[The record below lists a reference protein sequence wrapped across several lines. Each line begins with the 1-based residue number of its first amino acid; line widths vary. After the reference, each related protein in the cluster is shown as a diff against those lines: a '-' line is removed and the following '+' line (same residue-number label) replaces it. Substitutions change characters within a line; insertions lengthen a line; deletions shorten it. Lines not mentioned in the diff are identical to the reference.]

1 MKLDSDSR
9 GFLVGEP
16 IDLGRMPTDINRI
29 RDDVSAIRQAIA
41 DRWREHRRPAPS
53 AGPARDSA
61 GRFVSASPAKVAVAE
76 PNATRSSTA
85 AIAEAAGKAAIVER
99 IKRSSNQPA
108 AIPGRDSAGRFTSD
122 VGPSGNRSATAA
134 AIASISDRL
143 SRLTAAA
150 SGIDDADP
158 AVKAA
163 REVAEPLR
171 RGFEFFRG
179 DKQTSL
185 LKKIFAKLAIFQKEE
200 SVYNKATKE
209 TLEKIE
215 RKPVTVGAQSGGG
228 IMSALG
234 GIPVIGTV
242 ARAIGKIAAGGGMF
256 GALANGG
263 RGALG
268 LLKRIPILGTLL
280 AAGGA
285 AFDIFGSEN
294 DSSLSRRDKDK
305 AAGTSVGGW
314 VGSLGGVGV
323 GAIAGSMLGPVGT
336 IVGGIVGG
344 FLGDQVGQIIGDK
357 FGGWV
362 TDLREAD
369 IPGKIAGAWDSAVTS
384 MSATFT
390 ESWVKVKDIGSLV
403 TQVIGEQVGGL
414 ADYIKANTGID
425 LKQQGAAWLDRTK
438 ANASGAWDFTKQAAA
453 SLADK
458 AMQGVDWASKNTTI
472 GRAIEHASSA
482 KSEVGTPE
490 RAMQLLMQKG
500 WSKEDAAAISANIS
514 RESGFDT
521 QASGDNGTATGIAQW
536 HKPRQNQFKQLFGKN
551 LSDST
556 FEEQVAFIDWE
567 LKNSHRRA
575 GEAIKSAS
583 GIDAKTAAVEQVY
596 EISALGKRGGVQP
609 ERIADARKFAT
620 IDVAP
625 PISMDMPKIPMI
637 PQIAEAPKV
646 VEPLGSP
653 AAPAFTVN
661 LPSQDV
667 GQNLSDRRIAHIAS
681 GGIGGK

>member
-1 MKLDSDSR
+1 
-9 GFLVGEP
+9 
-16 IDLGRMPTDINRI
+16 MPTDISRI

-41 DRWREHRRPAPS
+41 GRWREHRRPTPS

-61 GRFVSASPAKVAVAE
+61 GRFVSASPTKVAVAE
-76 PNATRSSTA
+76 PNATRSSAA
-85 AIAEAAGKAAIVER
+85 AIAEAAGKAAIAER
-99 IKRSSNQPA
+99 IKRSSSHPVA
-108 AIPGRDSAGRFTSD
+108 LPGRDSAGRFASD
-122 VGPSGNRSATAA
+122 GGSPSNRSATAS
-134 AIASISDRL
+134 AIASIGDRL

-179 DKQTSL
+179 DKQTPW

-200 SVYNKATKE
+200 SVYNRATKE

-215 RKPVTVGAQSGGG
+215 RKPAIASAQSNAASWVNKLPLIGSALSTLGKTAVGGG
-228 IMSALG
+228 LLG
-234 GIPVIGTV
+234 
-242 ARAIGKIAAGGGMF
+242 M
-256 GALANGG
+256 LAKGG
-263 RGALG
+263 RGAFG
-268 LLKRIPILGTLL
+268 MLKRVPVLGALL

-285 AFDIFGSEN
+285 AFDIFGTEN
-294 DSSLSRRDKDK
+294 DRSLSRRDKDK

-314 VGSLGGVGV
+314 VGSLGGVGA
-323 GAIAGSMLGPVGT
+323 GALAGSMLGPVGT

-344 FLGDQVGQIIGDK
+344 FLGDQAGQIIGDK
-357 FGGWV
+357 FGGLV
-362 TDLREAD
+362 SDLREAD
-369 IPGKIAGAWDSAVTS
+369 IPGKIAAAWDSAVST
-384 MSATFT
+384 MSTTFN
-390 ESWVKVKDIGSLV
+390 ESWAKVKDIGGLV
-403 TQVIGEQVGGL
+403 ANVVGEQLDGL
-414 ADYIKANTGID
+414 NNYVKANTGID

-438 ANASGAWDFTKQAAA
+438 ANAGDAWDFAKKAAA
-453 SLADK
+453 SLVDT
-458 AMQGVDWASKNTTI
+458 AMQGVDWMSKNTTAGKAI
-472 GRAIEHASSA
+472 GKAVTLS
-482 KSEVGTPE
+482 KSGGEVGSPE
-490 RAMQLLMQKG
+490 RSIQLLMQKG
-500 WSKEDAAAISANIS
+500 WSKEDAAAIAANIS

-521 QASGDNGTATGIAQW
+521 QASGDKGTAIGIAQW

-575 GEAIKSAS
+575 GQAIKSAS
-583 GIDAKTAAVEQVY
+583 GVDAKTAAVEQTY

-609 ERIADARKFAT
+609 ERISDARKFAT

-625 PISMDMPKIPMI
+625 SVSVAMLKIPTI
-637 PQIAEAPKV
+637 PPLAEAPKV
-646 VEPLGSP
+646 IEPLGSP
-653 AAPAFTVN
+653 AAPVFTVN

-667 GQNLSDRRIAHIAS
+667 GRDLSDWRIAQIAS

>member
-1 MKLDSDSR
+1 MSLQSDSQ

-16 IDLGRMPTDINRI
+16 VDLGRMPTDVSRI

-41 DRWREHRRPAPS
+41 GRWREHRRPAPS
-53 AGPARDSA
+53 ASPARDSA
-61 GRFVSASPAKVAVAE
+61 GRFVSASPAKVVVAE
-76 PNATRSSTA
+76 PSATRTSAA
-85 AIAEAAGKAAIVER
+85 AIAEAAGKAAIAER
-99 IKRSSNQPA
+99 IKRSSSQPVA
-108 AIPGRDSAGRFTSD
+108 VPGRDSAGRFA
-122 VGPSGNRSATAA
+122 SGGGSASNRSATAS

-185 LKKIFAKLAIFQKEE
+185 LKKIFAKLAVFQKEE
-200 SVYNKATKE
+200 SVYNRATKE

-215 RKPVTVGAQSGGG
+215 RKPVSVSTQSNGSSWLNKLPFVGSMLSTLGKTAIGGG
-228 IMSALG
+228 FLG
-234 GIPVIGTV
+234 
-242 ARAIGKIAAGGGMF
+242 M
-256 GALANGG
+256 LAKGG
-263 RGALG
+263 RGAYG
-268 LLKRIPILGTLL
+268 LLKRVPVLGALL

-285 AFDIFGSEN
+285 AFDIFGSES
-294 DSSLSRRDKDK
+294 DSSLSRREKDK

-314 VGSLGGVGV
+314 VGSLGGVGA
-323 GAIAGSMLGPVGT
+323 GALAGSMLGPVGT

-344 FLGDQVGQIIGDK
+344 FLGDQAGQIIGDK

-362 TDLREAD
+362 SDLREAD
-369 IPGKIAGAWDSAVTS
+369 IPGKIAGSWDRAVAS
-384 MSATFT
+384 MSTTFN
-390 ESWVKVKDIGSLV
+390 ESWAKIKDIGGLV
-403 TQVIGEQVGGL
+403 ANVVGEQLDGL
-414 ADYIKANTGID
+414 NNYIKANTGID
-425 LKQQGAAWLDRTK
+425 LKQQGSAWLDRTK
-438 ANASGAWDFTKQAAA
+438 SNAGDAWDFAKKAAA
-453 SLADK
+453 SLVDK
-458 AMQGVDWASKNTTI
+458 TMQGVDWASKNTTI

-500 WSKEDAAAISANIS
+500 WSKEDSAAIAANIS

-575 GEAIKSAS
+575 GQAIKSAS
-583 GIDAKTAAVEQVY
+583 GVDAKTAAVEQTY

-609 ERIADARKFAT
+609 ERISDARKFAT

-625 PISMDMPKIPMI
+625 PISMAMPKIPTI
-637 PQIAEAPKV
+637 PAIAEAPKV
-646 VEPLGSP
+646 IEPLGSP

>member
-1 MKLDSDSR
+1 MALQSDSR

-16 IDLGRMPTDINRI
+16 IDLGRMPTDISRI

-41 DRWREHRRPAPS
+41 GRWREHRQPAPS
-53 AGPARDSA
+53 ASPSRDSA

-76 PNATRSSTA
+76 PSAARTSAA
-85 AIAEAAGKAAIVER
+85 AIAER
-99 IKRSSNQPA
+99 INRSSNQPA
-108 AIPGRDSAGRFTSD
+108 AIPGRDSAGRFASD
-122 VGPSGNRSATAA
+122 GGSASNRSATAT
-134 AIASISDRL
+134 AIASIGDRL

-163 REVAEPLR
+163 REVAEPFR

-179 DKQTSL
+179 DKQTPW
-185 LKKIFAKLAIFQKEE
+185 LKKIFTKLAIFQKEE
-200 SVYNKATKE
+200 SVYNRATKE

-215 RKPVTVGAQSGGG
+215 RKPVSVSTQSNGSSWLNKLPFIGSALSTLGKTAVGGG
-228 IMSALG
+228 LLG
-234 GIPVIGTV
+234 
-242 ARAIGKIAAGGGMF
+242 M
-256 GALANGG
+256 LAKGG
-263 RGALG
+263 RGAFG
-268 LLKRIPILGTLL
+268 MLKRVPVIGALL

-285 AFDIFGSEN
+285 AFDIFGSES

-314 VGSLGGVGV
+314 VGSLGGVGA
-323 GAIAGSMLGPVGT
+323 GALAGSMLGPVGT

-344 FLGDQVGQIIGDK
+344 FLGDQAGQIIGDK

-362 TDLREAD
+362 SDLREAD
-369 IPGKIAGAWDSAVTS
+369 VPGKIASAWDSAVST
-384 MSATFT
+384 MSAAFS
-390 ESWVKVKDIGSLV
+390 ESWTKVKDIGALV
-403 TQVIGEQVGGL
+403 ANVVGEQLDGL
-414 ADYIKANTGID
+414 NNYIKANTGID
-425 LKQQGAAWLDRTK
+425 LKQQGGAWLDRTK
-438 ANASGAWDFTKQAAA
+438 ANAGGAWDFTKKAAA
-453 SLADK
+453 ALVDK
-458 AMQGVDWASKNTTI
+458 TMQGVDWVSKNSTVGKAI
-472 GRAIEHASSA
+472 GKAVTFS
-482 KSEVGTPE
+482 KSGGEIGSPE

-500 WSKEDAAAISANIS
+500 WSKEDAAAIAANIS

-521 QASGDNGTATGIAQW
+521 QASGDNGTAIGVAQW

-575 GEAIKSAS
+575 GQAIKSAS
-583 GIDAKTAAVEQVY
+583 GIDAKTAAVEQLY

-609 ERIADARKFAT
+609 ERISDARKFAT

-625 PISMDMPKIPMI
+625 PISMAMPKIPTI
-637 PQIAEAPKV
+637 PAIAEAPKV

-681 GGIGGK
+681 GGISGG

>member
-1 MKLDSDSR
+1 MALESDSR

-16 IDLGRMPTDINRI
+16 IDLGRMPTDISRI
-29 RDDVSAIRQAIA
+29 RDDISAIRQTIA
-41 DRWREHRRPAPS
+41 GRWREHRRPAPS
-53 AGPARDSA
+53 AVPARDSA

-76 PNATRSSTA
+76 PSATRTSAA
-85 AIAEAAGKAAIVER
+85 AIAEAAGKAVIAER
-99 IKRSSNQPA
+99 IKRSSSQPVA
-108 AIPGRDSAGRFTSD
+108 LPGRDSAGRFTSD
-122 VGPSGNRSATAA
+122 GGPSGNRSVTAS
-134 AIASISDRL
+134 AIASIGDRL

-179 DKQTSL
+179 DKQTPW
-185 LKKIFAKLAIFQKEE
+185 LKKIFTKLAIFQKEE
-200 SVYNKATKE
+200 SVFNKAAKE

-215 RKPVTVGAQSGGG
+215 RKPVTVAAQRGG

-285 AFDIFGSEN
+285 AFDIFGSES

-305 AAGTSVGGW
+305 AAGTSIGGW
-314 VGSLGGVGV
+314 VGSLGGVGA
-323 GAIAGSMLGPVGT
+323 GALAGSMLGPVGT

-344 FLGDQVGQIIGDK
+344 FLGDQAGQIIGDK

-362 TDLREAD
+362 SDLREAD

-390 ESWVKVKDIGSLV
+390 ESWAKVKDIGSLV

-414 ADYIKANTGID
+414 ADYVKANTGID
-425 LKQQGAAWLDRTK
+425 LKQQGSAWLDRTK
-438 ANASGAWDFTKQAAA
+438 ANAGGAWEFTKKAAA
-453 SLADK
+453 SLVDT
-458 AMQGVDWASKNTTI
+458 AMQGVDWASKNTTV

-500 WSKEDAAAISANIS
+500 WSKEDAAAIAANIS

-521 QASGDNGTATGIAQW
+521 QAKGDNGTAIGVAQW

-575 GEAIKSAS
+575 GQAIKSAS

-609 ERIADARKFAT
+609 ERISDARKFAT

-625 PISMDMPKIPMI
+625 SVSASMPKIPTI
-637 PQIAEAPKV
+637 PAIAEAPKV
-646 VEPLGSP
+646 IEPLGSP